1 LHRSQDLQLNF
12 IIQKKGKQTM
22 SLKVWRFI
30 VLILAALTVG
40 MRFAHVLEL
49 PPKLAWEDAE
59 LYLTVQTSLYAL
71 FAIVGPIVDIGAV
84 LSSFALAY
92 MLRGRPAFRYTIA
105 GAVSLTI
112 TLIVWLLII
121 APATPH
127 FAGVVPIDWM
137 MWRSQWQFG
146 QAGGFV
152 LDVIG
157 FCLLLVSVL
166 QETSDK

>member
-1 LHRSQDLQLNF
+1 
-12 IIQKKGKQTM
+12 M
-22 SLKVWRFI
+22 SLKGLRFI
-30 VLILAALTVG
+30 VLIFAALTVG

-49 PPKLAWEDAE
+49 PPKLAWDDAE
-59 LYLTVQTSLYAL
+59 LYLSVQTSLYQL

-112 TLIVWLLII
+112 TLIVWLLVI

-127 FAGVVPIDWM
+127 FTEWTTTGVIPTDWM

-157 FCLLLVSVL
+157 FCLLLISVMRD
-166 QETSDK
+166 TPDN